1 MAKVKK
7 AYGYLRVSGKGQVQG
22 DGFTRQEKAI
32 RDYAAA
38 NGIEVVRVFKEEG
51 VSGTL
56 RDRPTLARVML
67 HLEENGEDVNA
78 IVIEKM
84 DRLARDLMVQ
94 ESIINDL
101 QKNGFDLISTCEGP
115 DLLSNDPTRKLVRQV
130 MGSIAEYDKCMT
142 VLKLKASRDR
152 IRAAGTKCEGRKSY
166 SEVAPATIAEIK
178 RLRRKPKGGRRRTF
192 EQVAAILNAQGIS
205 TATGTPWTG
214 NNISTL
220 LHRI

>member
-1 MAKVKK
+1 MEKSYA
-7 AYGYLRVSGKGQVQG
+7 YLRVSGKGQVAG

-38 NGIEVVRVFKEEG
+38 HEIEIVRIFLEEG

-67 HLEENGEDVNA
+67 HLEENGDGVNT
-78 IVIEKM
+78 ILIEKV
-84 DRLARDLMVQ
+84 DRLARDLMIQ

-101 QKNGFDLISTCEGP
+101 QKNGYDLISTCEGP

-130 MGSIAEYDKCMT
+130 MGSIAEYDKTMT

-152 IRAAGTKCEGRKSY
+152 IRATGSKCEGRKSY
-166 SEVAPATIAEIK
+166 TEAAPDTIAEIK

-205 TATGTPWTG
+205 TATGREWTS
-214 NNISTL
+214 NNVSTT